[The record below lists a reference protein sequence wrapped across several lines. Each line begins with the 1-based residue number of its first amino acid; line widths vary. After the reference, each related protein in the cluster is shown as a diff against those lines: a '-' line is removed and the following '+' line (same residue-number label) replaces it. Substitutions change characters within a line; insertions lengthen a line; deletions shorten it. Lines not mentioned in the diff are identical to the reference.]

1 MSANKDDKQAKS
13 GNEQTPPNDNLAKPA
28 KLARPASAS
37 SANKD
42 RLSILVVS
50 GRSGSG
56 KTSVLNILEDLGYY
70 SIDNLPLSLV
80 PEAAQRLVCDS
91 GIKRVALGVDIRTP
105 RADLSNFVATHDV
118 LKQTYGEEAVTV
130 IYVTAQEDILVARF
144 NATRRIHPLMV
155 QDSKGVEN
163 TVDNLPAAIEKES
176 QLLQPIFKQ
185 ADLKIDTSMLNIHQL
200 KERLRDYVGADNQIA
215 INLLSFGFKY
225 GSPIDADFVFDV
237 RILPNPH
244 WNPKLQAATGLD
256 AEVAEFFADYPEVAE
271 MTEDIATFLSRWLP
285 DFLHNNRHT
294 VTVAIGCTGGK
305 HRSVFITKHLQ
316 DKLSASLPK
325 GLTVTAK
332 HREKHRW

>member
-1 MSANKDDKQAKS
+1 MSTTKDNEHAKS
-13 GNEQTPPNDNLAKPA
+13 NNEQTQ
-28 KLARPASAS
+28 SH
-37 SANKD
+37 KD
-42 RLSILVVS
+42 SLSILVVS

-56 KTSVLNILEDLGYY
+56 KTSVLNILEDFGYY
-70 SIDNLPLSLV
+70 CIDNMPLSLV
-80 PEAAQRLVCDS
+80 PEAAQKLVCDS

-105 RADLSNFVATHDV
+105 RADLSNFSEIHDT
-118 LKQTYGEEAVTV
+118 LKQTYGEEALTV

-155 QDSKGVEN
+155 QDSKGIEN
-163 TVDNLPAAIEKES
+163 TADNLPAAIEKEN
-176 QLLQPIFKQ
+176 QLLQPIFRR

-244 WNPKLQAATGLD
+244 WNPELRAATGLD

-271 MTEDIATFLSRWLP
+271 MTDDIAAFLTRWLP

-305 HRSVFITKHLQ
+305 HRSVFITKLLQ
-316 DKLSASLPK
+316 DKLTASLPES
-325 GLTVTAK
+325 LSVTAK

>member
-1 MSANKDDKQAKS
+1 MQVNQDAQNKQTTPIESNESISDK
-13 GNEQTPPNDNLAKPA
+13 
-28 KLARPASAS
+28 
-37 SANKD
+37 
-42 RLSILVVS
+42 LSILVVS

-56 KTSVLNILEDLGYY
+56 KTSVLNILEDLGFY

-80 PEAAQRLVCDS
+80 PEAAKKLVCDS
-91 GIKRVALGVDIRTP
+91 GIKRIALGVDIRTP
-105 RADLSNFVATHDV
+105 RADLSNFSAIHDS
-118 LKQTYGEEAVTV
+118 LKQTYGEDAVTV
-130 IYVTAQEDILVARF
+130 MYVTAQEETLVARF

-155 QDSKGVEN
+155 LDVKGVEN
-163 TVDNLPAAIEKES
+163 NVDNLPAAIEKEM
-176 QLLQPIFKQ
+176 QMLQPIFKH
-185 ADLKIDTSMLNIHQL
+185 ADIKIDTSMLNIHQL
-200 KERLRDYVGADNQIA
+200 KERLRNYVGVNNKIV

-244 WNPKLQAATGLD
+244 WNPSLRAATGLD
-256 AEVAEFFADYPEVAE
+256 AEVGTFFSDYPEVAE
-271 MTEDIATFLSRWLP
+271 MTEDITTFLNRWLP

-316 DKLSASLPK
+316 ERLQNSLPE

-332 HREKHRW
+332 HRERHRW

>member
-1 MSANKDDKQAKS
+1 MQVNQDTHNTQTKLTGSNESTGDK
-13 GNEQTPPNDNLAKPA
+13 
-28 KLARPASAS
+28 
-37 SANKD
+37 
-42 RLSILVVS
+42 LSILVVS

-56 KTSVLNILEDLGYY
+56 KTSVLNILEDLGFY

-80 PEAAQRLVCDS
+80 PEAAQKLVCDS
-91 GIKRVALGVDIRTP
+91 GIKRIALGVDIRTP
-105 RADLSNFVATHDV
+105 RADLSNFDAIHDS

-130 IYVTAQEDILVARF
+130 MYVTAQEETLVARF

-155 QDSKGVEN
+155 LDTKGVEN
-163 TVDNLPAAIEKES
+163 NVYNLPAAIEKEI
-176 QLLQPIFKQ
+176 QLLQPIFKH
-185 ADLKIDTSMLNIHQL
+185 ADIKIDTSMLNIHQL
-200 KERLRDYVGADNQIA
+200 KERLRDYVGVDNQIV

-244 WNPKLQAATGLD
+244 WNPTLRSATGLD
-256 AEVAEFFADYPEVAE
+256 AEVSAFFADYPEVAE
-271 MTEDIATFLSRWLP
+271 MTGDIATFLNRWLP

-316 DKLSASLPK
+316 DRLQNSLPE

>member
-1 MSANKDDKQAKS
+1 MQVNQDTHNAQSKLTDSNESTGDK
-13 GNEQTPPNDNLAKPA
+13 
-28 KLARPASAS
+28 
-37 SANKD
+37 
-42 RLSILVVS
+42 LSILVVS

-56 KTSVLNILEDLGYY
+56 KTSVLNILEDLGFY

-80 PEAAQRLVCDS
+80 PEAAQKLVCDS
-91 GIKRVALGVDIRTP
+91 GIKRIALGVDIRTP
-105 RADLSNFVATHDV
+105 RADLSNFDAIHDS

-130 IYVTAQEDILVARF
+130 MYVTAQEETLVARF

-155 QDSKGVEN
+155 LDTKGVEN
-163 TVDNLPAAIEKES
+163 NVYNLPAAIEKEI
-176 QLLQPIFKQ
+176 QLLQPIFKH
-185 ADLKIDTSMLNIHQL
+185 ADIKIDTSMLNIHQL
-200 KERLRDYVGADNQIA
+200 KERLRDYVGVDNQIV

-244 WNPKLQAATGLD
+244 WNPTLRSATGLD
-256 AEVAEFFADYPEVAE
+256 AEVGAFFADYPEVAG
-271 MTEDIATFLSRWLP
+271 MTGDIATFLNRWLP

-316 DKLSASLPK
+316 DRLQNSLP
-325 GLTVTAK
+325 
-332 HREKHRW
+332 

>member
-1 MSANKDDKQAKS
+1 MTVNQDTHNTQAKLIDS
-13 GNEQTPPNDNLAKPA
+13 KESVADK
-28 KLARPASAS
+28 
-37 SANKD
+37 
-42 RLSILVVS
+42 LSILVVS

-56 KTSVLNILEDLGYY
+56 KTSVLNTLEDLGFY

-80 PEAAQRLVCDS
+80 PEAAQKLVCDS
-91 GIKRVALGVDIRTP
+91 GIKRIALGVDIRTP
-105 RADLSNFVATHDV
+105 RADLSKFPDIHEC
-118 LKQTYGEEAVTV
+118 LKQTYGEQAVTV
-130 IYVTAQEDILVARF
+130 MYVTAQEETLVARF

-155 QDSKGVEN
+155 LDTKGVEN
-163 TVDNLPAAIEKES
+163 NAYNLPAAIEKEI
-176 QLLQPIFKQ
+176 QLLQPILKH
-185 ADLKIDTSMLNIHQL
+185 ADIKIDTSMLNIHQL
-200 KERLRDYVGADNQIA
+200 KERLREYVGVDNKIV

-244 WNPKLQAATGLD
+244 WNPSLRAATGLD
-256 AEVAEFFADYPEVAE
+256 AEVGTFFADYPEVAE
-271 MTEDIATFLSRWLP
+271 MTEDIATFLNRWLP

-316 DKLSASLPK
+316 DRLQDSLPE
-325 GLTVTAK
+325 GLSVMAK

>member
-1 MSANKDDKQAKS
+1 MKVNQDANNAQSELIDCNESVADK
-13 GNEQTPPNDNLAKPA
+13 
-28 KLARPASAS
+28 
-37 SANKD
+37 
-42 RLSILVVS
+42 LSILVVS

-56 KTSVLNILEDLGYY
+56 KTSVLNILEDLGFY

-80 PEAAQRLVCDS
+80 PEAAQKLVCDS
-91 GIKRVALGVDIRTP
+91 GIKRIALGVDIRTP
-105 RADLSNFVATHDV
+105 RADLSKFADIHEC
-118 LKQTYGEEAVTV
+118 LKEKYGEEAVTV
-130 IYVTAQEDILVARF
+130 MYVTAQEETLVARF

-155 QDSKGVEN
+155 LDTKSIEN
-163 TVDNLPAAIEKES
+163 NVDNLPAAIEKEI
-176 QLLQPIFKQ
+176 QMLQPIFKH
-185 ADLKIDTSMLNIHQL
+185 ADIKIDTSMLNIHQL
-200 KERLRDYVGADNQIA
+200 KERLRNYVGVDNQIV

-244 WNPKLQAATGLD
+244 WNPSLRAATGLD
-256 AEVAEFFADYPEVAE
+256 AEVGTFFADYPEVAE
-271 MTEDIATFLSRWLP
+271 MTDDIAAFLNRWLP

-316 DKLSASLPK
+316 DRLQDSLPE
-325 GLTVTAK
+325 GLTVMAK

>member
-1 MSANKDDKQAKS
+1 MQVNQGTHNAQSKLTDSNESTGNK
-13 GNEQTPPNDNLAKPA
+13 
-28 KLARPASAS
+28 
-37 SANKD
+37 
-42 RLSILVVS
+42 LSILVVS

-56 KTSVLNILEDLGYY
+56 KTSVLNILEDLGFY

-80 PEAAQRLVCDS
+80 PEAAQKLVCDS
-91 GIKRVALGVDIRTP
+91 GIKRIALGVDIRTP
-105 RADLSNFVATHDV
+105 RADLSNFDAIHDS

-130 IYVTAQEDILVARF
+130 MYVTAQEETLVARF

-155 QDSKGVEN
+155 LDTKGVEN
-163 TVDNLPAAIEKES
+163 NVYNLPAAIEKEI
-176 QLLQPIFKQ
+176 QLLQPIFKH
-185 ADLKIDTSMLNIHQL
+185 ADIKIDTSMLNIHQL
-200 KERLRDYVGADNQIA
+200 KERLRDYVGVDNQIV

-244 WNPKLQAATGLD
+244 WNPTLRSATGLD
-256 AEVAEFFADYPEVAE
+256 AEVGAFFADYPEVAE
-271 MTEDIATFLSRWLP
+271 MTGDIATFLNRWLP

-316 DKLSASLPK
+316 DRLQNSLPE

>member
-1 MSANKDDKQAKS
+1 MQVNQDTHNAQTKLTGSNESTGDK
-13 GNEQTPPNDNLAKPA
+13 
-28 KLARPASAS
+28 
-37 SANKD
+37 
-42 RLSILVVS
+42 LSILVVS

-56 KTSVLNILEDLGYY
+56 KTSVLNILEDLGFY

-80 PEAAQRLVCDS
+80 PEAAQKLVCDS
-91 GIKRVALGVDIRTP
+91 GIKRIALGVDIRTP
-105 RADLSNFVATHDV
+105 RADLSNFDAIHDS

-130 IYVTAQEDILVARF
+130 MYVTAQEETLVARF

-155 QDSKGVEN
+155 LDTKGVEN
-163 TVDNLPAAIEKES
+163 NVYNLPAAIEKEI
-176 QLLQPIFKQ
+176 QLLQPIFKH
-185 ADLKIDTSMLNIHQL
+185 ADIKIDTSMLNIHQL
-200 KERLRDYVGADNQIA
+200 KERLRDYVGVDNQIV

-244 WNPKLQAATGLD
+244 WNPTLRSATGLD
-256 AEVAEFFADYPEVAE
+256 AEVSAFFADYPEVAE
-271 MTEDIATFLSRWLP
+271 MTGDIATFLNRWLP

-316 DKLSASLPK
+316 DRLQNSLPE

>member
-91 GIKRVALGVDIRTP
+91 GIKRIALGVDIRTP
-105 RADLSNFVATHDV
+105 RADLSNFAATHDV

-144 NATRRIHPLMV
+144 NATRRIHPLML

>member
-1 MSANKDDKQAKS
+1 
-13 GNEQTPPNDNLAKPA
+13 
-28 KLARPASAS
+28 
-37 SANKD
+37 
-42 RLSILVVS
+42 
-50 GRSGSG
+50 
-56 KTSVLNILEDLGYY
+56 
-70 SIDNLPLSLV
+70 
-80 PEAAQRLVCDS
+80 
-91 GIKRVALGVDIRTP
+91 
-105 RADLSNFVATHDV
+105 
-118 LKQTYGEEAVTV
+118 KQTYGEEALTV

-155 QDSKGVEN
+155 QDSKGIEN
-163 TVDNLPAAIEKES
+163 TTYNLPAAIEKEN
-176 QLLQPIFKQ
+176 QLLQPIFRR

-244 WNPKLQAATGLD
+244 WNPKLRAATGLD
-256 AEVAEFFADYPEVAE
+256 AEVADFFADYPEVAE
-271 MTEDIATFLSRWLP
+271 MTDDIAAFLTRWLP

-316 DKLSASLPK
+316 DKLTTSLPE
-325 GLTVTAK
+325 GLSITAK